1 MSSPFPKIL
10 HIGDK
15 AIHSLFDEE
24 VEITEKLDGSQFGFG
39 IINGELI
46 VRSKGKEQNL
56 DSPDRMFR
64 LGVEY
69 VKSIEGQLTENA
81 FYYGEYLEK
90 PRHSTLAYDKVPRNN
105 IALFAVNMGGIFRE
119 YAFIE
124 HEANRLKIDVMPLI
138 YQGKSNPEHV
148 LELVDG
154 VSYLGGSQREGVVVK
169 NYKEWQYLDR
179 IYFPIM
185 AGKFVTE
192 KFKEVHNKDWAK
204 NNTGKGKM
212 EMLLSQY
219 KSEARWNKAIQH
231 IKENGE
237 LEGSP
242 RDIGN
247 LIKEIRK
254 DVVEEEKESIKA
266 HLWAL
271 YGSDFQYAATNGF
284 PQWYKEKLLKGE
296 IDA

>member
-56 DSPDRMFR
+56 DNPDRMFR

-124 HEANRLKIDVMPLI
+124 HEANRLKIDAMPLI
-138 YQGKSNPEHV
+138 YQGKSSPEHV

-192 KFKEVHNKDWAK
+192 KFKEVHNKDWKK

-271 YGSDFQYAATNGF
+271 FGDDFQRAAVDGF
-284 PQWYKEKLLKGE
+284 PQWFKEKLLKGE